1 MRRLSSLSVVAILAA
16 CAPVTAP
23 EPSLAPRPAEAID
36 PRVPIPDTLPA
47 GTPDTALARQLDQL
61 VSQVRAGVGPFQERL
76 ALADRLAADAG
87 PISSESW
94 VAAQG
99 ALSLLVEQNG
109 VTTRAAADID
119 ALAASRL
126 QQQHWIRPADQAA
139 ISAAAGEV
147 AAIGE
152 PQAAAIARIRDR
164 LAR

>member
-1 MRRLSSLSVVAILAA
+1 MRRLSPFLAVAVLAA
-16 CAPVTAP
+16 CSPVSGP
-23 EPSLAPRPAEAID
+23 EPSLAPRAAEAID

-47 GTPDTALARQLDQL
+47 GTADAALARQLDQL
-61 VSQVRAGVGPFQERL
+61 VGQVRAGVAPFQERL
-76 ALADRLAADAG
+76 AVADRLAAAAG

-94 VAAQG
+94 VAAQS

-126 QQQHWIRPADQAA
+126 QQQHWIRPADQGA
-139 ISAAAGEV
+139 ITAAAGEV
-147 AAIGE
+147 AAIGG